1 MKPSSSDKLIVGV
14 YIDDLIVTG
23 SRTEDV
29 KNFKEQMK
37 EAFEMGDLGSLSM
50 YSGIEIDQRPAC
62 IYLSQK
68 GYARYMLEKRGLLN
82 CHSSQTSL
90 EARSKF
96 SKTRGDKLTDPT
108 NFRSIVGSLRYLT
121 HTRPDLLY
129 SNGLLSRYMKTPTFD
144 HLSAA
149 KRILRYVKG
158 TLQYGLRYLKC
169 QLQDALIRYSDN
181 DFAGDMDDR
190 KKAPLGMSSLCDRPL

>member
-14 YIDDLIVTG
+14 YVDDLIVIG

-37 EAFEMGDLGSLSM
+37 EAFEMSDLGSLSM
-50 YSGIEIDQRPAC
+50 YLGIEIDQRPEC

-68 GYARYMLEKRGLLN
+68 GYAHYMLEKRGLLN

-96 SKTRGDKLTDPT
+96 CKTRGDKLTDPT
-108 NFRSIVGSLRYLT
+108 NF
-121 HTRPDLLY
+121 
-129 SNGLLSRYMKTPTFD
+129 
-144 HLSAA
+144 
-149 KRILRYVKG
+149 
-158 TLQYGLRYLKC
+158 
-169 QLQDALIRYSDN
+169 
-181 DFAGDMDDR
+181 
-190 KKAPLGMSSLCDRPL
+190 